1 MFLKELK
8 SNNKE
13 LFLQLSIH
21 AALSNNIIED
31 TQKDVL
37 NLYCEEIGIN
47 NYELEVKMDLD
58 EILEKINIDTTYR
71 EKKIIILEI
80 MALIM
85 ADSVYD
91 LDEKRFMEDII
102 KKLDISDE
110 VLDEAINLV
119 NKFNLIF
126 NDMIGF
132 ID

>member
-1 MFLKELK
+1 MFLKELR

-58 EILEKINIDTTYR
+58 EILEKINTDTTYR

-80 MALIM
+80 IALIM

-91 LDEKRFMEDII
+91 LDEKKFMEDII
-102 KKLDISDE
+102 KKLNISDE

-132 ID
+132 IN

>member
-91 LDEKRFMEDII
+91 LDEKKFMEDII

-110 VLDEAINLV
+110 VLEEAINLV

-132 ID
+132 IN

>member
-1 MFLKELK
+1 MFLKELR

-31 TQKDVL
+31 IQKDVL

-58 EILEKINIDTTYR
+58 EILEKINTDTTYR

-85 ADSVYD
+85 SDSVYD
-91 LDEKRFMEDII
+91 LDEKKFMEDII

-110 VLDEAINLV
+110 VLEEAINLV

-132 ID
+132 IN

>member
-47 NYELEVKMDLD
+47 NYELEVKMDLY
-58 EILEKINIDTTYR
+58 EILEKINADTTYR

-85 ADSVYD
+85 SDSVYD
-91 LDEKRFMEDII
+91 LDEKKFMEDII

-110 VLDEAINLV
+110 VLEEAINLV

-132 ID
+132 IN

>member
-1 MFLKELK
+1 MFLKELR

-58 EILEKINIDTTYR
+58 EILEKINTDTTYR

-91 LDEKRFMEDII
+91 LDEKKFMEDII

-110 VLDEAINLV
+110 VLEEAINLV

-132 ID
+132 IN

>member
-1 MFLKELK
+1 MFLKELR

-47 NYELEVKMDLD
+47 NYELEVKMDLY
-58 EILEKINIDTTYR
+58 EILEKINADTTYR

-85 ADSVYD
+85 SDSVYD
-91 LDEKRFMEDII
+91 LDEKKFMEDII

-110 VLDEAINLV
+110 VLEEAINLV

-132 ID
+132 IN

>member
-1 MFLKELK
+1 MFLKELR

-58 EILEKINIDTTYR
+58 EILEKINTDTTYR

-85 ADSVYD
+85 SDSVYD
-91 LDEKRFMEDII
+91 LDEKKFMEDII

-110 VLDEAINLV
+110 VLEEAINLV

-132 ID
+132 IN

>member
-1 MFLKELK
+1 MFLKELR

-58 EILEKINIDTTYR
+58 EILEKINNDTTYR

-91 LDEKRFMEDII
+91 LDEKKFMEDII

-110 VLDEAINLV
+110 VLEEAINLV
-119 NKFNLIF
+119 NKFNLVF

-132 ID
+132 IN